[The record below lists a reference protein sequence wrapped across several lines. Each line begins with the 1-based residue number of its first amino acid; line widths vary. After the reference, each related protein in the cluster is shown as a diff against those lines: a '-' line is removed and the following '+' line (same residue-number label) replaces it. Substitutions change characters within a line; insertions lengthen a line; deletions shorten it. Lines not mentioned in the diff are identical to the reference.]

1 MEIHQPSEGEWR
13 IHNMRQLLVKIADH
27 KEKEKTKIEQ
37 LEKQLKYLTLCLSA
51 LVVVQFTLNLSQTS
65 VYVGL
70 NGRVVGI
77 LSLIAS
83 INTFA
88 LALLGKLMLN
98 TRKTLVRCSENHRR
112 WDKAEGTFTMELSV
126 SLDDD
131 GKLST
136 DELRKLRGIYSEV
149 ADFVD
154 GSNTLLPKK
163 FSPIAKTSEHGS
175 GVDHPQDPGLI

>member
-51 LVVVQFTLNLSQTS
+51 LVVVQFILNLSQTS

-77 LSLIAS
+77 LSPIAS

-88 LALLGKLMLN
+88 LAVL
-98 TRKTLVRCSENHRR
+98 
-112 WDKAEGTFTMELSV
+112 
-126 SLDDD
+126 
-131 GKLST
+131 
-136 DELRKLRGIYSEV
+136 
-149 ADFVD
+149 
-154 GSNTLLPKK
+154 
-163 FSPIAKTSEHGS
+163 
-175 GVDHPQDPGLI
+175 

>member
-27 KEKEKTKIEQ
+27 KEKEKTKIDQ

-51 LVVVQFTLNLSQTS
+51 LVVVQFILNLSRTS

-88 LALLGKLMLN
+88 LAVLGKLMLN
-98 TRKTLVRCSENHRR
+98 TRKTLMRCSENHRR
-112 WDKAEGTFTMELSV
+112 WDKAEGTLKFTMELSV

-131 GKLST
+131 GELST
-136 DELRKLRGIYSEV
+136 DELRKL
-149 ADFVD
+149 
-154 GSNTLLPKK
+154 GST
-163 FSPIAKTSEHGS
+163 AKW
-175 GVDHPQDPGLI
+175 LIL